1 MCLVWFRF
9 CMRPC
14 ERNMSNVAHL
24 FRFIRTRGNR
34 EEPKIRNKG
43 WMPISIDMTWHN
55 YWKSRS
61 QPKENSSRYP
71 NNMCVPYTAKLW
83 KWRRQNGTA
92 VATKDTHDCAMMRR
106 WKMGM
111 MIIWS
116 RMTIILSWLSF
127 LCRCHQLC
135 LCALF
140 GYEFPLSL
148 YRFVEDYI
156 HFVDHPTMIV
166 THATS
171 TRQ

>member
-9 CMRPC
+9 CMRNIYGIWAMSLIC
-14 ERNMSNVAHL
+14 FDSLEREE
-24 FRFIRTRGNR
+24 NR

-127 LCRCHQLC
+127 LCRCHQLF